1 MKKNGL
7 ETELKMNG
15 SLWTSAG
22 YMWSLHF
29 VSLTI
34 IPNNFPLTCRWQ
46 YYMPNT
52 WANIQ
57 KPFIFHLD
65 HNLRDFFIKKKK
77 IHKPIY
83 GLVEYLCSK

>member
-52 WANIQ
+52 WANI
-57 KPFIFHLD
+57 
-65 HNLRDFFIKKKK
+65 
-77 IHKPIY
+77 
-83 GLVEYLCSK
+83 